1 MRVEV
6 RSDGV
11 HISGYVNVP
20 GRASRPVITPRG
32 KVIETIEQGA
42 FKNAL
47 TKIGDELRMLMDH
60 NSARQLASV
69 ADGTLTAKEDAIGLY
84 AEATVTDPEVVEAAK
99 KHELRGWSFNMR
111 NVEDELEQRAEGL
124 PLRKV
129 KSFDMSEISLILHAV
144 PCYSATSVEVRADG
158 SDADTELRA
167 LGDTEFII
175 PEEKQQSEK
184 EKIRATNA
192 ERRAQMEALIN
203 ACKNK

>member
-20 GRASRPVITPRG
+20 GRASRPVITPHGR
-32 KVIETIEQGA
+32 VIETIEQGA

-47 TKIGDELRMLMDH
+47 KKAGDELRMLMDH

-158 SDADTELRA
+158 TDADTELRA

-184 EKIRATNA
+184 ERIKATNA

-203 ACKNK
+203 ACSNK